1 MGVLNRQWHQFICL
15 WGSPVSTRSVS
26 VGTAVTAFFCLSTI
40 VGFAVVLL
48 LTSGISVRAEDSQA
62 PDTDAQVETEADAL
76 ERQVRQIEIH
86 TKKEVDVANAD
97 IPFDTV
103 EEEILIDEKG
113 QIAGPDMLYESRRII
128 LGIDRAQLMRLDGAV
143 GTIVIGNPVIADAA
157 VYDQSTLVLTGK
169 AFGETNI
176 IILDSAGNILREAE
190 VRVGQ
195 PNDVVVVNRGAN
207 QTTYSCAPHCSRT
220 LRIGDQAEGFD
231 TTLSQTQAII
241 GLNSGS
247 QSAR

>member
-1 MGVLNRQWHQFICL
+1 M
-15 WGSPVSTRSVS
+15 STRSVS

-40 VGFAVVLL
+40 VGFAVILL
-48 LTSGISVRAEDSQA
+48 LVSDISVRAEDDRPA
-62 PDTDAQVETEADAL
+62 GADIRVETESDVL
-76 ERQVRQIEIH
+76 ERQVREIEIH
-86 TKKEVDVANAD
+86 TKKDVDLANAD

-103 EEEILIDEKG
+103 EEEIQVDEKG
-113 QIAGPDMLYESRRII
+113 QITGPGVFYESRRII

-143 GTIVIGNPVIADAA
+143 DTIVIGNPVIADAA

-176 IILDSAGNILREAE
+176 IIIDAAGNILREAE
-190 VRVGQ
+190 LRVGQ

-220 LRIGDQAEGFD
+220 LRIGDQTDSFNE
-231 TTLSQTQAII
+231 TLSQTQAIV
-241 GLNSGS
+241 GLNSGG